1 MHYIITPSDLDCDL
15 DETSRGDAAFAI
27 THYIIT
33 PHAYYGTS
41 ISNVKKNKTQRCS
54 EGCSWPTVGQVKH
67 AHAHHEYTYK
77 CTPNMCDI

>member
-41 ISNVKKNKTQRCS
+41 ISNVKKNKTL
-54 EGCSWPTVGQVKH
+54 ETTG
-67 AHAHHEYTYK
+67 TYVRQ
-77 CTPNMCDI
+77 THVSASLCD